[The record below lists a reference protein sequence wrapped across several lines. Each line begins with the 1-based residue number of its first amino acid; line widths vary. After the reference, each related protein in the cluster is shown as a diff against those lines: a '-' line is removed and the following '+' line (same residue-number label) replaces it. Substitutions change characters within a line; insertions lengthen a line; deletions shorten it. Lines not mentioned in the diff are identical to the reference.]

1 MKSQKEDRL
10 RKMQLAFI
18 GKLMAGLSHEF
29 KNHLAIIKE
38 LNGLIEDLLLLEEP
52 GQSSNSE
59 RYKKITSG
67 INERIAQAAEMCRF
81 LSGFSHRMDHPLASI
96 SVTDVLQEKI
106 YLLRRF
112 AQQKQVDLIFSF
124 SEDLPAIFNDPS
136 LLQFAIFCIIWPAL
150 ETLKPGD
157 KILIAVGRKEDSVE
171 IIVTIEGA
179 LRRQQGDTPWED
191 MLPEVLQM
199 LGAEHSR
206 RIGQDGNV
214 EVTVTISSSD
224 DSSRSNTEQTT

>member
-1 MKSQKEDRL
+1 MKSQKKERL
-10 RKMQLAFI
+10 REMQLAFV

-59 RYKKITSG
+59 RYKKIISG

-81 LSGFSHRMDHPLASI
+81 LSGFSHRMDQPLSSL
-96 SVTDVLQEKI
+96 SVTDVLEEKI

-112 AQQKQVDLIFSF
+112 AQQKQVELISSF
-124 SEDLPAIFNDPS
+124 DDDLPAIFNDPS
-136 LLQFAIFCIIWPAL
+136 LLQFAIFCIVWPAL
-150 ETLKPGD
+150 ELLEPG
-157 KILIAVGRKEDSVE
+157 GRISIKVIRKGQSVE
-171 IIVTIEGA
+171 ILVRLEGTMQ
-179 LRRQQGDTPWED
+179 RPEDNTPWED

-199 LGAEHSR
+199 LGAELSR
-206 RIGQDGNV
+206 RIDQDGNE
-214 EVTVTISSSD
+214 EVAVTISSIENPHRD
-224 DSSRSNTEQTT
+224 DT